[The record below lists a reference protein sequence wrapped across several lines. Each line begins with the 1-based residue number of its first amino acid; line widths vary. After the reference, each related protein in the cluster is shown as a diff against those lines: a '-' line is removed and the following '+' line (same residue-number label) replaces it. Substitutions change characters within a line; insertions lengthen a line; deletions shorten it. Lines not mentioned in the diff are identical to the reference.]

1 VHQQIKRRTKTDR
14 PINLIKIVKSK
25 FAPTQKL
32 CDSKSVM
39 TDFWLDT
46 MAAAQT
52 LRRDLHAHPE
62 PGWHEVRTAET
73 VRNTL
78 DQLAIPWR
86 KCAGTGTI
94 ATLAAAIPQAGAK
107 HIALRGDIDALP
119 IIEQTGKA
127 WSSTHSGCMHACGHD
142 GHTATLLATAQWLKH
157 NERNLSQPVTLLF
170 QPAEEGGHGA
180 REMINEGALEGI
192 DEIYGWHN
200 WPAIPFGKLVCP
212 DDIVMCGN
220 GIFTVTVTGKG
231 GHASQPELCRD
242 PVLAASAITLALQQI
257 VSRRLAP
264 QEAAVISV
272 TSFVADSGPT
282 IIPQQAVL
290 SGSIRVPDQNT
301 RDQINA
307 LITEISQQT
316 ARSYGVEC
324 NVEIMPRYYATI
336 NHPAQAQYVRQLW
349 QESYGVDAI
358 DLNIRTPIM
367 ASEDFSYYLREIPG
381 AFALIGANDGDEHH
395 QVPCHS
401 PHYDF
406 NDKLIPLVSNL
417 FSRLC
422 GVTTPKK
429 PATQTISK

>member
-1 VHQQIKRRTKTDR
+1 
-14 PINLIKIVKSK
+14 
-25 FAPTQKL
+25 
-32 CDSKSVM
+32 M
-39 TDFWLDT
+39 TDLWRNT
-46 MAAAQT
+46 IAAAQT

-62 PGWHEVRTAET
+62 PGWQEVRTAET

-78 DQLAIPWR
+78 DKLSIPWR

-94 ATLAAAIPQAGAK
+94 ATLGTAQAKDK
-107 HIALRGDIDALP
+107 HIALRADIDALA
-119 IIEQTGKA
+119 ITEQTGKD
-127 WSSTHSGCMHACGHD
+127 WSSTHAGCMHACGHD
-142 GHTATLLATAQWLKH
+142 GHTATLLASAQWLKH
-157 NERNLSQPVTLLF
+157 NEPNLHGPVTLLF

-180 REMINEGALEGI
+180 REMINEGALDGV

-220 GIFTVTVTGKG
+220 ATFRITVTGKG

-264 QEAAVISV
+264 QRAAVISV
-272 TSFVADSGPT
+272 TSFIADSGPT

-290 SGSIRVPDQNT
+290 GGSIRVPDQAT
-301 RDQINA
+301 RDQINS
-307 LITEISQQT
+307 LITDISQQT
-316 ARSYGVEC
+316 AQSYGVEC
-324 NVEIMPRYYATI
+324 RVDITPRYHATI
-336 NHPAQAQYVRQLW
+336 NHPAPAQRVRQLW
-349 QESYGVDAI
+349 VDSFGTDSI
-358 DLNIRTPIM
+358 DLNTPTPIM

-381 AFALIGANDGDEHH
+381 AFALIGADDGDQHH

-406 NDKLIPLVSNL
+406 NDRLIPLVSSL
-417 FSRLC
+417 FSSLC
-422 GVTTPKK
+422 GVTTPEK
-429 PATQTISK
+429 PAQQTT

>member
-1 VHQQIKRRTKTDR
+1 M
-14 PINLIKIVKSK
+14 SK
-25 FAPTQKL
+25 Y
-32 CDSKSVM
+32 
-39 TDFWLDT
+39 WLNT
-46 MAAAQT
+46 IAAAQT

-62 PGWHEVRTAET
+62 PSWQEVRTAET
-73 VRNTL
+73 VQNTL
-78 DQLAIPWR
+78 SQLGIAWR

-94 ATLAAAIPQAGAK
+94 ATLQANSKIAKPHSK

-119 IIEQTGKA
+119 IIEQTGRD
-127 WSSTHSGCMHACGHD
+127 WSSTQSGCMHACGHD
-142 GHTATLLATAQWLKH
+142 GHTATLLATARWLKH
-157 NERNLSQPVTLLF
+157 NEQSLTGPVTLLF

-180 REMINEGALEGI
+180 REMINEGALDGI

-220 GIFTVTVTGKG
+220 GTFTITVTGKG

-264 QEAAVISV
+264 QQAAVVSV
-272 TSFVADSGPT
+272 TSFMADSGAT
-282 IIPQQAVL
+282 IIPQQAIL
-290 SGSIRVPDQNT
+290 GGSIRMPDQAS

-307 LITEISQQT
+307 LITEISQHT
-316 ARSYGVEC
+316 AHSYGVACE
-324 NVEIMPRYYATI
+324 VEITPRYNATI
-336 NHPAQAQYVRQLW
+336 NHPKQAQHVRQLW
-349 QESYGVDAI
+349 QESNGSDSLH
-358 DLNIRTPIM
+358 LNIRTPIM

-381 AFALIGANDGDEHH
+381 AFALIGADDGDAHH

-406 NDKLIPLVSNL
+406 NDRLIPLVTNL

-422 GVTTPKK
+422 GVTTPEK
-429 PATQTISK
+429 PAQTI